1 MNKFENVEARLV
13 EQADIRIVQKLE
25 DRIKHLESKFVKG
38 DVIGGGLSL

>member
-1 MNKFENVEARLV
+1 MTKLENVEARLA
-13 EQADIRIVQKLE
+13 EKADIGIVQKLE